1 MRKPD
6 YVIIG
11 GMKCGTSTLAAQLG
25 AQDAIFMTEPKEPNF
40 FSDEETFAKGLDW
53 YSDLFASAEPG
64 DLLGEASTH
73 YAKWPVHPKAAERLR
88 GYAPDAKLI
97 YMVRD
102 PVKRAL
108 SQLRHHWTMRE
119 VEGHDFEAIAR
130 SHAPLWQYSQY
141 EMQLAKWLEHFPG
154 EQILVVALERLE
166 ADPYGEFRRVL
177 SFLGAS
183 GEWTEDTG
191 DQNVGAD
198 RSRRLPLHGLLVE
211 SAPATFLRRVL
222 IPKSFRTF
230 IRERRQLP
238 QLQISEEA
246 KAFLADQVRGDIA
259 AFGKRFGIADL
270 SPENFRERMLMQQLS
285 GGGTADR

>member
-1 MRKPD
+1 MKRPD

-25 AQDAIFMTEPKEPNF
+25 AQDGIFMTEPKEPNF
-40 FSDEETFAKGLDW
+40 FSDEETFAKGLEW
-53 YSDLFASAEPG
+53 YSDLFESAKDG

-88 GYAPDAKLI
+88 AYAPEAKLI

-119 VEGHDFEAIAR
+119 VEGHDLEAIAR
-130 SHAPLWQYSQY
+130 SHAPLWHYSRY
-141 EMQLAKWLEHFPG
+141 ETQLQKWLEHYPG
-154 EQILVVALERLE
+154 DQVLVVSLERLE

-183 GEWTEDTG
+183 GEWAEHTG

-211 SAPATFLRRVL
+211 SPVATFLRRALV
-222 IPKSFRTF
+222 PKRLRTWV
-230 IRERRQLP
+230 RERRQMPRLE
-238 QLQISEEA
+238 LSDDA
-246 KAFLADQVRGDIA
+246 KAFLADQVREDIA
-259 AFGKRFGIADL
+259 AFGARFGMTDL
-270 SPENFRERMLMQQLS
+270 SPENFRERMLSRQLS